1 VYLVLFLKPGA
12 TCIKESAMQ
21 MTSVGLLGNFLEMA
35 ISFLEVHRAQ
45 VNPANIKMINLDG
58 RGPLP
63 INQVMVKSLKEEGA
77 ELNWNTSL
85 MTLHCDGR

>member
-1 VYLVLFLKPGA
+1 LCDAILILLFRL
-12 TCIKESAMQ
+12 TLHFCIKESAMQ
-21 MTSVGLLGNFLEMA
+21 MTSVGLLGNFLEIS

-63 INQVMVKSLKEEGA
+63 INQVMVKSLKEEGRFQL
-77 ELNWNTSL
+77 EHLLDDTPP
-85 MTLHCDGR
+85 